1 MIKCLGMAEQP
12 GEPTAQQR
20 ALRAFET
27 LIAGEDAAIDLAQAA
42 FLIAEI
48 EYPDL
53 DTIMYFSQL
62 DALARRVGVLLA
74 LPEGHLLSP
83 LPHDLSPFTVIHAVN
98 KVLFEQEGF
107 HGNREDYYNA
117 QNSFLNKV
125 LESRVGI
132 PITLSLLYM
141 EVCKRIGFQLDGIG
155 LPFHFVLRYR
165 LPAGAKFYID
175 PFEHG
180 ECMTEQQC
188 RERIRS
194 MAGGRIRFQV
204 QWFEPVSHRN
214 FLIRMLNNLKHI
226 YIRHEQ
232 YQYALAVCERLVL
245 LAPTAASERR
255 DRGIVHLQLRHY
267 GQALRDLKAYT
278 ELAPD
283 AQDRDEILEHIKT
296 IRQTISMLN

>member
-1 MIKCLGMAEQP
+1 MPWMAEQP
-12 GEPTAQQR
+12 TEPTAQQR
-20 ALRAFET
+20 ALRAFEI

-42 FLIAEI
+42 FLIARI
-48 EYPDL
+48 EYPNL
-53 DTIMYFSQL
+53 DTIFYFAQL
-62 DALARRVGVLLA
+62 DAFARRVGTLLA
-74 LPEGHLLSP
+74 LPEGQ
-83 LPHDLSPFTVIHAVN
+83 LPSQLPQDISPFTVIDAVN
-98 KVLFEQEGF
+98 TVLFEQEGF

-117 QNSFLNKV
+117 GNSFLNIV
-125 LESRVGI
+125 LETHVGI

-141 EVCKRIGFQLDGIG
+141 EVCKRIGFSVDGIG
-155 LPFHFVLRYR
+155 LPFHFVLGHR
-165 LPAGAKFYID
+165 LSTGTRLYID

-194 MAGGRIRFQV
+194 MAGGKIRFHA

-214 FLIRMLNNLKHI
+214 FLIRMLTNLKHI
-226 YIRHEQ
+226 YIRNEQ
-232 YQYALAVCERLVL
+232 HPYALAVCDRLIL
-245 LAPTAASERR
+245 LAPNSAFERR

-267 GQALRDLKAYT
+267 GQALRDLKVYT

-283 AQDRDEILEHIKT
+283 AQDREEILEHIKT